1 MTSEN
6 INPLEAVANITDIM
20 LVLAV
25 ALMLAL
31 ISRLGISMGALS
43 EVDESNL
50 LPVTPDITP
59 SDIMDSTSGK
69 GYREVG
75 TVYEDPETGKKYYIE
90 D

>member
-1 MTSEN
+1 VTSEN
-6 INPLEAVANITDIM
+6 INPLESVANITDIM

-31 ISRLGISMGALS
+31 ITRLGVSMGALA

-50 LPVTPDITP
+50 RPVTPDITR
-59 SDIMDSTSGK
+59 SEITDSTSGK